1 VFLFKL
7 QILIPLNSTRHFQF
21 LLILQLWLR
30 ITIFMID
37 LY

>member
-30 ITIFMID
+30 IAILVID
-37 LY
+37 I